1 MSEIVNFPNSADPGE
16 MPNKIDERKK
26 QANETYYNGVKQHIA
41 DELEALNFQ
50 ASSTMAKDTFED
62 LRSISSTILNAA
74 HQRVEFSDHRY
85 VMSALIGGYINSLAA
100 LFGGG
105 LISPLTGADF
115 EWEELPIPEGK
126 KVEDVH
132 IVFRDKEFVLQVESI
147 QVNKRYPQVRRFNN
161 DNRFAHCYNAIG
173 FEIEADDENSGELR
187 NELKYTMTSIRYI
200 EFPYQLEHVN
210 IPADLDDDGNIDPI
224 TDSIENIANEVY
236 FDPQFSECGEPS
248 GNLVFLPPIPKF
260 LLESMVNLEEEKAR
274 ARKNIEE
281 AYKRFTADLSIFDED
296 DEEDEDLDEDSMTKQ
311 QIRKTPGYKITYQ
324 IIHEYL
330 NQLGA
335 DTETPTIED
344 IRKML
349 DENYNMGSLNDE
361 SISMI
366 LEDIANNI
374 GPDEFEA
381 DDVDVNDAD
390 DSSNMDSTDDV
401 NSKIDE

>member
-1 MSEIVNFPNSADPGE
+1 MSEIVNFPNSADPGD

-26 QANETYYNGVKQHIA
+26 QANETYYNGVKQHIT

-50 ASSTMAKDTFED
+50 APSAMAKDTFED
-62 LRSISSTILNAA
+62 LRSISTTILNAA
-74 HQRVEFSDHRY
+74 QQRVESSDHRY
-85 VMSALIGGYINSLAA
+85 VMSSLIGGYINSIAA

-147 QVNKRYPQVRRFNN
+147 QVNKRYPQIRRFNN

-173 FEIEADDENSGELR
+173 FEVEADDENGHELR

-224 TDSIENIANEVY
+224 TDSIENIANEIY

-260 LLESMVNLEEEKAR
+260 LLESMVNLEEEKAK
-274 ARKNIEE
+274 AQKDIEE

-311 QIRKTPGYKITYQ
+311 EIRKTPGYKITYQ
-324 IIHEYL
+324 IIREYL

-335 DTETPTIED
+335 DETPTIED

-366 LEDIANNI
+366 LWDIADNI
-374 GPDEFEA
+374 VPDEFESD
-381 DDVDVNDAD
+381 DDVNVNDAD

-401 NSKIDE
+401 NPKIDE

>member
-1 MSEIVNFPNSADPGE
+1 MSEIVNFPNSADPGD

-50 ASSTMAKDTFED
+50 ASSAIAKNTFED
-62 LRSISSTILNAA
+62 LRSISTTILNAA
-74 HQRVEFSDHRY
+74 QQRVESSDHRY

-173 FEIEADDENSGELR
+173 FEIEADDENGRELR

-210 IPADLDDDGNIDPI
+210 IPADLDEDGNIDPI
-224 TDSIENIANEVY
+224 TDSIKNIANEIY

-260 LLESMVNLEEEKAR
+260 LLESMVNLEEEKTKAQ
-274 ARKNIEE
+274 KDIEE
-281 AYKRFTADLSIFDED
+281 AYKRFTADISIFDED
-296 DEEDEDLDEDSMTKQ
+296 EDEDLDEDSMTKQ
-311 QIRKTPGYKITYQ
+311 EIRKTPGYKITYQ
-324 IIHEYL
+324 IIREYL
-330 NQLGA
+330 DQLGA
-335 DTETPTIED
+335 DAETPTIED
-344 IRKML
+344 IHKML
-349 DENYNMGSLNDE
+349 DEKYNMGSLNDE
-361 SISMI
+361 SISMV

-381 DDVDVNDAD
+381 DDDAD
-390 DSSNMDSTDDV
+390 ASDMNSTDDV
-401 NSKIDE
+401 NPKIDE

>member
-296 DEEDEDLDEDSMTKQ
+296 DDEELDEDSMTKQ
-311 QIRKTPGYKITYQ
+311 EIRETPGYKITYQ
-324 IIHEYL
+324 IIREYL
-330 NQLGA
+330 DQLGA
-335 DTETPTIED
+335 DAETPTIED

-349 DENYNMGSLNDE
+349 DEKYNMGSLNDE
-361 SISMI
+361 SINMI

-381 DDVDVNDAD
+381 DDDAD
-390 DSSNMDSTDDV
+390 ASDMNSTDDV
-401 NSKIDE
+401 NPKIDE

>member
-1 MSEIVNFPNSADPGE
+1 MSAIVNFPNSADPGD

-62 LRSISSTILNAA
+62 LRSISTTILNAA
-74 HQRVEFSDHRY
+74 QQRVESSDHRY

-173 FEIEADDENSGELR
+173 FEVEADDENGRELR

-210 IPADLDDDGNIDPI
+210 IPADLDEDGNIDPI
-224 TDSIENIANEVY
+224 TDSIENIANEIY

-260 LLESMVNLEEEKAR
+260 LLESMVNLEEEKTKAQ
-274 ARKNIEE
+274 KDIEE

-296 DEEDEDLDEDSMTKQ
+296 DDEELDEDSMTKQ
-311 QIRKTPGYKITYQ
+311 EIRKTPGYKITYQ
-324 IIHEYL
+324 IIREYL
-330 NQLGA
+330 DQLGA
-335 DTETPTIED
+335 DAETPTIED
-344 IRKML
+344 IHKML

-374 GPDEFEA
+374 GPVEFEA
-381 DDVDVNDAD
+381 DDAD
-390 DSSNMDSTDDV
+390 DASNMDSTDDV
-401 NSKIDE
+401 NPKIDE

>member
-26 QANETYYNGVKQHIA
+26 QANKTYFNGVKQHID

-50 ASSTMAKDTFED
+50 APSAMAKGTFED
-62 LRSISSTILNAA
+62 LRSLSTTILNAA
-74 HQRVEFSDHRY
+74 QQRVEASDHRY

-132 IVFRDKEFVLQVESI
+132 IVFRDKEFVLQIESI

-173 FEIEADDENSGELR
+173 FEIEADDENGHELR
-187 NELKYTMTSIRYI
+187 NELKYTITSIRYI

-210 IPADLDDDGNIDPI
+210 IPADLDEDGNIDPI
-224 TDSIENIANEVY
+224 TDSIENIANEIY

-260 LLESMVNLEEEKAR
+260 LLESMVNLEEERAKAQ
-274 ARKNIEE
+274 KDIEE
-281 AYKRFTADLSIFDED
+281 AYKRFTVDLSIFDED
-296 DEEDEDLDEDSMTKQ
+296 DEEDLDEDSMTKQ
-311 QIRKTPGYKITYQ
+311 EIRETSGYKITYQ
-324 IIHEYL
+324 IIREYL
-330 NQLGA
+330 DQLGA

-374 GPDEFEA
+374 GSDEFESD
-381 DDVDVNDAD
+381 DDVDINDD

-401 NSKIDE
+401 NPKIDE

>member
-1 MSEIVNFPNSADPGE
+1 MSEIVNFPNSADPGD
-16 MPNKIDERKK
+16 MPNKIDARKK

-50 ASSTMAKDTFED
+50 APSAMAKDTFED
-62 LRSISSTILNAA
+62 LRSISTTILNAA
-74 HQRVEFSDHRY
+74 QQRVESSDHRY

-173 FEIEADDENSGELR
+173 FEIEADDENSDELR

-210 IPADLDDDGNIDPI
+210 IPADLDEDGNIDPI
-224 TDSIENIANEVY
+224 TDSIENIANEIY

-260 LLESMVNLEEEKAR
+260 LLESMVNLEEEKTKAQ
-274 ARKNIEE
+274 KDIEE

-296 DEEDEDLDEDSMTKQ
+296 DDEELDEDSMTKQ
-311 QIRKTPGYKITYQ
+311 EIRKTPGYKITYQ
-324 IIHEYL
+324 IIREYL

-335 DTETPTIED
+335 DAETPTIED

-361 SISMI
+361 SINMI

-390 DSSNMDSTDDV
+390 DSSNMDSADDI

>member
-1 MSEIVNFPNSADPGE
+1 MSEIVNFPNSADPGD
-16 MPNKIDERKK
+16 MPNKVDERKK
-26 QANETYYNGVKQHIA
+26 QANETYYNGVKQHIT

-50 ASSTMAKDTFED
+50 APSAMAKGTFED
-62 LRSISSTILNAA
+62 LRSISTTILNAA
-74 HQRVEFSDHRY
+74 QQRVESSNHRY
-85 VMSALIGGYINSLAA
+85 VMSSLIGGYINSLAA

-132 IVFRDKEFVLQVESI
+132 IIFRDKEFVLQVESI

-173 FEIEADDENSGELR
+173 FEIEADDENSDDLR

-210 IPADLDDDGNIDPI
+210 IPADLDEDGNIDPI
-224 TDSIENIANEVY
+224 TGSIEDIANEIY

-260 LLESMVNLEEEKAR
+260 LLESMVNLEDEKAK
-274 ARKNIEE
+274 AQKDIED
-281 AYKRFTADLSIFDED
+281 ACKRLADMYHLKSFDEYI
-296 DEEDEDLDEDSMTKQ
+296 EEDLDEDSMTKQ
-311 QIRKTPGYKITYQ
+311 EIRKTLGYKIIYQ
-324 IIHEYL
+324 IIREYL
-330 NQLGA
+330 DQLGA
-335 DTETPTIED
+335 DAETPTIED
-344 IRKML
+344 IHKML

-361 SISMI
+361 SINMI

-390 DSSNMDSTDDV
+390 DSSNMDSADDV
-401 NSKIDE
+401 NAKIDE

>member
-26 QANETYYNGVKQHIA
+26 QANETYYNAVKQHIT

-50 ASSTMAKDTFED
+50 APSTMAKDTFED

-74 HQRVEFSDHRY
+74 QQRVESSDHRY
-85 VMSALIGGYINSLAA
+85 VMSSLIGGYINSLAA

-224 TDSIENIANEVY
+224 TDSIENIANEIY

-260 LLESMVNLEEEKAR
+260 LLESMVNLEEEKAK

-296 DEEDEDLDEDSMTKQ
+296 DDEELDEDSMTKQ
-311 QIRKTPGYKITYQ
+311 EIRKTPGYKITYQ
-324 IIHEYL
+324 IIREYL
-330 NQLGA
+330 DQLGA
-335 DTETPTIED
+335 DAETPTIED

-361 SISMI
+361 SINMI

-381 DDVDVNDAD
+381 DNVDVNDAD

>member
-26 QANETYYNGVKQHIA
+26 QANETYFNGVKQHIV

-50 ASSTMAKDTFED
+50 APSAMAKGTFED
-62 LRSISSTILNAA
+62 LRSLSTTILNAA
-74 HQRVEFSDHRY
+74 QQRVESSDHRY

-173 FEIEADDENSGELR
+173 FEIEADDENRHELR

-210 IPADLDDDGNIDPI
+210 IPADLDEDGNIDPI
-224 TDSIENIANEVY
+224 TDSIEDIANEIY

-260 LLESMVNLEEEKAR
+260 LLESMVNLEEEKVR
-274 ARKNIEE
+274 AQKNIEE
-281 AYKRFTADLSIFDED
+281 TYKKFSEMDLSIFDED
-296 DEEDEDLDEDSMTKQ
+296 DEEDLDEDSMTKQ
-311 QIRKTPGYKITYQ
+311 EIRETSGYRVTYE
-324 IIHEYL
+324 IIDDYL
-330 NQLGA
+330 RKLDA
-335 DTETPTIED
+335 DAPTPTVED

-349 DENYNMGSLNDE
+349 DEKYNMGSLNDE
-361 SISMI
+361 SINMI
-366 LEDIANNI
+366 LEDIAYDI
-374 GPDEFEA
+374 RPDESEA
-381 DDVDVNDAD
+381 NDVDVYDD

-401 NSKIDE
+401 NPKIDK

>member
-1 MSEIVNFPNSADPGE
+1 MSSIVNFPNSADPGD

-50 ASSTMAKDTFED
+50 APSAMAKGTFED
-62 LRSISSTILNAA
+62 LRSLSTTILNAA
-74 HQRVEFSDHRY
+74 QQRVEASDHRY

-173 FEIEADDENSGELR
+173 FEIEADDENGRELR

-210 IPADLDDDGNIDPI
+210 IPADLDEDGNIDPI
-224 TDSIENIANEVY
+224 TDSIENIANEIY

-260 LLESMVNLEEEKAR
+260 LLESMVNLEEEKTKAQ
-274 ARKNIEE
+274 KDIEE
-281 AYKRFTADLSIFDED
+281 AYKRFTADLSIFDDD
-296 DEEDEDLDEDSMTKQ
+296 DEEDLDEDSMTKQ
-311 QIRKTPGYKITYQ
+311 EIRKTPGYKITYQ
-324 IIHEYL
+324 IIREYL
-330 NQLGA
+330 DHLGA
-335 DTETPTIED
+335 DAETPTIED
-344 IRKML
+344 IHKML

-381 DDVDVNDAD
+381 DDAD
-390 DSSNMDSTDDV
+390 DASNMDSTDDV
-401 NSKIDE
+401 NPKIDE

>member
-1 MSEIVNFPNSADPGE
+1 
-16 MPNKIDERKK
+16 
-26 QANETYYNGVKQHIA
+26 
-41 DELEALNFQ
+41 
-50 ASSTMAKDTFED
+50 
-62 LRSISSTILNAA
+62 
-74 HQRVEFSDHRY
+74 
-85 VMSALIGGYINSLAA
+85 MSALIGGYINSLAA

-126 KVEDVH
+126 KVDDVH

-173 FEIEADDENSGELR
+173 FEVEADDENGRELR

-210 IPADLDDDGNIDPI
+210 IPADLDEDGNIDPI
-224 TDSIENIANEVY
+224 TDSIENIANEIY

-260 LLESMVNLEEEKAR
+260 LLESMVNLEEEKAK
-274 ARKNIEE
+274 AQKDIEE

-296 DEEDEDLDEDSMTKQ
+296 DDEELDEDSMTKQ
-311 QIRKTPGYKITYQ
+311 EIRKTPGYKITYQ
-324 IIHEYL
+324 IIREYL
-330 NQLGA
+330 DQLGA
-335 DTETPTIED
+335 DAETPTIED

-361 SISMI
+361 SINMI

-374 GPDEFEA
+374 GPDEFES

-401 NSKIDE
+401 NPKIDE

>member
-26 QANETYYNGVKQHIA
+26 QANETYFNGVKQHIA

-50 ASSTMAKDTFED
+50 APSAMAKGTFED
-62 LRSISSTILNAA
+62 LRSLSTTILNAA
-74 HQRVEFSDHRY
+74 QQRVEASDHCY

-132 IVFRDKEFVLQVESI
+132 IVFRDKEFILQVESI

-173 FEIEADDENSGELR
+173 FEIEADDENSDELR

-200 EFPYQLEHVN
+200 EFPYELQHVN
-210 IPADLDDDGNIDPI
+210 IPADLDEDGNIDPI
-224 TDSIENIANEVY
+224 TDSIENIANEIY

-260 LLESMVNLEEEKAR
+260 LLESMVNLEEEKTKAQ
-274 ARKNIEE
+274 KDIEE

-296 DEEDEDLDEDSMTKQ
+296 DDEELDEDSMTKQ
-311 QIRKTPGYKITYQ
+311 EIRKTPGYKITYQ
-324 IIHEYL
+324 IIREYL
-330 NQLGA
+330 DQLGA
-335 DTETPTIED
+335 DAETPTIED

-361 SISMI
+361 SINMI

-374 GPDEFEA
+374 GPDEFES

-401 NSKIDE
+401 NPKIDE

>member
-1 MSEIVNFPNSADPGE
+1 MSSIVNFPNSADPGD

-50 ASSTMAKDTFED
+50 APSAMAKGTFED
-62 LRSISSTILNAA
+62 LRSLSTTILNAA
-74 HQRVEFSDHRY
+74 QQRVEASDHRY

-173 FEIEADDENSGELR
+173 FEIEADDENGRELR

-210 IPADLDDDGNIDPI
+210 IPADLDEDGNIDPI
-224 TDSIENIANEVY
+224 TDSIENIANEIY

-248 GNLVFLPPIPKF
+248 GNLIFLPPIPKF
-260 LLESMVNLEEEKAR
+260 LLESMVNLEEEKTKAQ
-274 ARKNIEE
+274 KDIEE
-281 AYKRFTADLSIFDED
+281 AYKRFTADLSIFDDD
-296 DEEDEDLDEDSMTKQ
+296 DEEDLDEDSMTKQ
-311 QIRKTPGYKITYQ
+311 EIRKTPGYKITYQ
-324 IIHEYL
+324 IIREYL
-330 NQLGA
+330 DQLGA
-335 DTETPTIED
+335 DAETPTIED
-344 IRKML
+344 IHKML

-361 SISMI
+361 SINMI

-381 DDVDVNDAD
+381 DDVDDA
-390 DSSNMDSTDDV
+390 SNMDSTDDV
-401 NSKIDE
+401 NPKIDE

>member
-1 MSEIVNFPNSADPGE
+1 MSEIVNFPNSADPGD

-105 LISPLTGADF
+105 LISPLTGANF

-173 FEIEADDENSGELR
+173 FEVEADDENGRELR

-210 IPADLDDDGNIDPI
+210 IPADLDEDGNIDPI
-224 TDSIENIANEVY
+224 TDSIENIANEIY

-260 LLESMVNLEEEKAR
+260 LLESMVNLEEEKAK
-274 ARKNIEE
+274 ARKDIEE

-296 DEEDEDLDEDSMTKQ
+296 DEEDLDEDSMTKQ
-311 QIRKTPGYKITYQ
+311 EIRKTPGYKITYQ

-330 NQLGA
+330 DQLGVDA
-335 DTETPTIED
+335 ETPTIED

-349 DENYNMGSLNDE
+349 DEKYNMGSLNDE

-374 GPDEFEA
+374 GPDEFES
-381 DDVDVNDAD
+381 DDDIDVNAD

-401 NSKIDE
+401 NPKIDE

>member
-1 MSEIVNFPNSADPGE
+1 MSEIVNFPNSADPGD

-173 FEIEADDENSGELR
+173 FEVEADDENGRELR

-210 IPADLDDDGNIDPI
+210 IPADLDEDGNIDPI
-224 TDSIENIANEVY
+224 TDSIENIANEIY

-260 LLESMVNLEEEKAR
+260 LLESMVNLEEEKAK
-274 ARKNIEE
+274 AQKDIEE

-296 DEEDEDLDEDSMTKQ
+296 EDEDLDEDSMTKQ
-311 QIRKTPGYKITYQ
+311 EIRKTPGYKITYQ
-324 IIHEYL
+324 IIREYL
-330 NQLGA
+330 DQLGA
-335 DTETPTIED
+335 DAETPTIED

-349 DENYNMGSLNDE
+349 DEKYNMGSLNDE

-381 DDVDVNDAD
+381 DDVDAD
-390 DSSNMDSTDDV
+390 DASNMDSADDV
-401 NSKIDE
+401 NPKIDE

>member
-161 DNRFAHCYNAIG
+161 DNRFAHCYNTIG

-296 DEEDEDLDEDSMTKQ
+296 DDEELDEDSMTKQ
-311 QIRKTPGYKITYQ
+311 EIRKTPGYKITYQ
-324 IIHEYL
+324 IIREYL
-330 NQLGA
+330 DQLGA
-335 DTETPTIED
+335 DAETPTIED

-349 DENYNMGSLNDE
+349 DEKYNMGSLNDE
-361 SISMI
+361 SINMI

-381 DDVDVNDAD
+381 DDDAD
-390 DSSNMDSTDDV
+390 ASDMNSTDDV
-401 NSKIDE
+401 NPKIDE

>member
-1 MSEIVNFPNSADPGE
+1 MSEIVNFPNSADPGD

-26 QANETYYNGVKQHIA
+26 QANETYYKGVQQHIA

-224 TDSIENIANEVY
+224 TDSIENIANEIY

-260 LLESMVNLEEEKAR
+260 LLESMVNLEEEKAK
-274 ARKNIEE
+274 AQKDIEE

-296 DEEDEDLDEDSMTKQ
+296 DDEELDEDSMTKQ
-311 QIRKTPGYKITYQ
+311 EIRKTPGYKITYQ

-335 DTETPTIED
+335 DAKTPTIED

-349 DENYNMGSLNDE
+349 DEKYNMGSLNDE
-361 SISMI
+361 SINMI

-381 DDVDVNDAD
+381 DDADDNNDAD
-390 DSSNMDSTDDV
+390 ASNMDSTDDV
-401 NSKIDE
+401 NPKIDE

>member
-1 MSEIVNFPNSADPGE
+1 MSSIVNFPNSADPGD

-26 QANETYYNGVKQHIA
+26 QANETYYNGVKQHIS

-50 ASSTMAKDTFED
+50 APSAMAKGTFED
-62 LRSISSTILNAA
+62 LRSLSTTILNAA
-74 HQRVEFSDHRY
+74 QQRVEASDHRY

-173 FEIEADDENSGELR
+173 FEIEADDENGRELR

-210 IPADLDDDGNIDPI
+210 IPADLDEDGNIDPI
-224 TDSIENIANEVY
+224 TDSIENISNEIY

-260 LLESMVNLEEEKAR
+260 LLESMVNLEEEKTKAQ
-274 ARKNIEE
+274 KDIEE

-296 DEEDEDLDEDSMTKQ
+296 DDEELDEDSMTKQ
-311 QIRKTPGYKITYQ
+311 EIRKTPGYKITYQ
-324 IIHEYL
+324 IIREYL
-330 NQLGA
+330 DQLGA
-335 DTETPTIED
+335 DAETPTIED
-344 IRKML
+344 IHKML

-381 DDVDVNDAD
+381 DDAD
-390 DSSNMDSTDDV
+390 DASNMDNTDDV
-401 NSKIDE
+401 NPKIDE

>member
-1 MSEIVNFPNSADPGE
+1 MSEIVNFPNSADPGD

-26 QANETYYNGVKQHIA
+26 QANETYYNAVKQHIT

-50 ASSTMAKDTFED
+50 APSTMAKDTFED

-74 HQRVEFSDHRY
+74 QQRVESSDHRY
-85 VMSALIGGYINSLAA
+85 VMSSLIGGYINSLAA

-224 TDSIENIANEVY
+224 TDSIENIANEIY

-260 LLESMVNLEEEKAR
+260 LLESMVNLEEEKAK

-296 DEEDEDLDEDSMTKQ
+296 DDEELDEDSMTKQ
-311 QIRKTPGYKITYQ
+311 EIRKTPGYKITYQ
-324 IIHEYL
+324 IIREYL
-330 NQLGA
+330 DQLGA
-335 DTETPTIED
+335 DAETPTIED

-361 SISMI
+361 SINMI

-381 DDVDVNDAD
+381 DNVDVNDAD

>member
-26 QANETYYNGVKQHIA
+26 KANGTYYNGVKQHIA

-62 LRSISSTILNAA
+62 LRSISTAILNAA
-74 HQRVEFSDHRY
+74 QQRVESSDHRY

-173 FEIEADDENSGELR
+173 FEVEADDENGRELR

-210 IPADLDDDGNIDPI
+210 IPADLDEDGNIDPI
-224 TDSIENIANEVY
+224 TDSIENIANEIY
-236 FDPQFSECGEPS
+236 FDPQFSEYGEPS
-248 GNLVFLPPIPKF
+248 GNLIFLPPIPKF
-260 LLESMVNLEEEKAR
+260 LLESMVNLEEEKTKAQ
-274 ARKNIEE
+274 KDIEE
-281 AYKRFTADLSIFDED
+281 AYKRFTADLSIF

-324 IIHEYL
+324 IIREYL
-330 NQLGA
+330 DQLGA
-335 DTETPTIED
+335 DAETPTIED

-361 SISMI
+361 SINMI

-381 DDVDVNDAD
+381 DDVDVNDSD
-390 DSSNMDSTDDV
+390 DSSNMDSSDDV
-401 NSKIDE
+401 NHKIDE

>member
-26 QANETYYNGVKQHIA
+26 QANETYYNGVKQHIT

-50 ASSTMAKDTFED
+50 APSAMAKGTFED
-62 LRSISSTILNAA
+62 LRSLSSSILNAA
-74 HQRVEFSDHRY
+74 QQRVESSDHRY

-173 FEIEADDENSGELR
+173 FEVEADDENGHELR

-210 IPADLDDDGNIDPI
+210 IPADLDEDGNIDPI
-224 TDSIENIANEVY
+224 TDSIENIANEIY

-260 LLESMVNLEEEKAR
+260 LLESMVNLEEEKAK
-274 ARKNIEE
+274 AQKDIEE

-296 DEEDEDLDEDSMTKQ
+296 DDEELDEDSMTKQ
-311 QIRKTPGYKITYQ
+311 EIRKTPGYKITYQ
-324 IIHEYL
+324 IIREYL
-330 NQLGA
+330 DQLGA
-335 DTETPTIED
+335 DAETPTIED
-344 IRKML
+344 IHKML

-361 SISMI
+361 SIGMI

-381 DDVDVNDAD
+381 DDADED

-401 NSKIDE
+401 NPKIDE

>member
-26 QANETYYNGVKQHIA
+26 QANETYYNGVKQHIT

-50 ASSTMAKDTFED
+50 APSIMAKDTFED

-74 HQRVEFSDHRY
+74 HQRVEFFDHRY

-147 QVNKRYPQVRRFNN
+147 QANKRYPQVRRFNN

-224 TDSIENIANEVY
+224 TDSIENIANEIY

-260 LLESMVNLEEEKAR
+260 LLESMVNLEEEKAK

-296 DEEDEDLDEDSMTKQ
+296 DDEELDEDSMTKQ
-311 QIRKTPGYKITYQ
+311 EIRKTPGYKITYQ
-324 IIHEYL
+324 IIREYL
-330 NQLGA
+330 DQLGA
-335 DTETPTIED
+335 DAETPTIED

-361 SISMI
+361 SINMI

-381 DDVDVNDAD
+381 DNVDVNDAD

>member
-26 QANETYYNGVKQHIA
+26 QANETYFNGVKQHID

-50 ASSTMAKDTFED
+50 APSAMAKGTFED
-62 LRSISSTILNAA
+62 LRSLSTTILNAA
-74 HQRVEFSDHRY
+74 QQRVEASDHRY

-173 FEIEADDENSGELR
+173 FEIEADDENSDKLR

-210 IPADLDDDGNIDPI
+210 IPADLDEDGNIDPI
-224 TDSIENIANEVY
+224 TDSIEDIANEIY

-248 GNLVFLPPIPKF
+248 GNLVLLPPIPKF
-260 LLESMVNLEEEKAR
+260 LLESMVNLEEEKVR
-274 ARKNIEE
+274 AQKNIEE
-281 AYKRFTADLSIFDED
+281 TYKKFSEMDLSIFDED
-296 DEEDEDLDEDSMTKQ
+296 DEEDLDEDSMTKQ
-311 QIRKTPGYKITYQ
+311 EIRETSGYRVTYE
-324 IIHEYL
+324 IIDDYL
-330 NQLGA
+330 RKLDA
-335 DTETPTIED
+335 DAPTPTVED

-349 DENYNMGSLNDE
+349 DEKYNMGSLNDE
-361 SISMI
+361 SINMI
-366 LEDIANNI
+366 LEDIAHDI
-374 GPDEFEA
+374 RPDESEA
-381 DDVDVNDAD
+381 NDVDVYDD

-401 NSKIDE
+401 NPKIDK

>member
-26 QANETYYNGVKQHIA
+26 QANETYFNGVKQHID

-50 ASSTMAKDTFED
+50 APSAMAKGTFED
-62 LRSISSTILNAA
+62 LRSLSTTILNAA
-74 HQRVEFSDHRY
+74 QERVEASDHRY

-173 FEIEADDENSGELR
+173 FEIEADNENSGEMR

-200 EFPYQLEHVN
+200 EFPYELQHVN
-210 IPADLDDDGNIDPI
+210 IPADLDEDGNIDPI
-224 TDSIENIANEVY
+224 TDSIENIANEIY
-236 FDPQFSECGEPS
+236 FDPQFAECGEPS

-260 LLESMVNLEEEKAR
+260 LLESMVNLEEEKAK
-274 ARKNIEE
+274 AQKNIEE
-281 AYKRFTADLSIFDED
+281 TYKKFSEMDLSIFDED
-296 DEEDEDLDEDSMTKQ
+296 DEEDLDEDSMTKQ
-311 QIRKTPGYKITYQ
+311 EIRETSGYRVTYE
-324 IIHEYL
+324 IIDDYL
-330 NQLGA
+330 RKLDA
-335 DTETPTIED
+335 DAPTPTVED

-349 DENYNMGSLNDE
+349 DEKYNMGSLNDE
-361 SISMI
+361 SINMI
-366 LEDIANNI
+366 LEDIAHDI
-374 GPDEFEA
+374 RPDESEA
-381 DDVDVNDAD
+381 NDVDVYDD

-401 NSKIDE
+401 NPKIDK

>member
-26 QANETYYNGVKQHIA
+26 KANETYYNGVKQHIA

-62 LRSISSTILNAA
+62 LRSISTTILNAA
-74 HQRVEFSDHRY
+74 QQRVESSDHRY

-173 FEIEADDENSGELR
+173 FEVEADDENGRELR

-210 IPADLDDDGNIDPI
+210 IPADLDEDGNIDPI
-224 TDSIENIANEVY
+224 TDSIENIANEIY
-236 FDPQFSECGEPS
+236 FDPQFSEYGEPS
-248 GNLVFLPPIPKF
+248 GNLIFLPPIPKF
-260 LLESMVNLEEEKAR
+260 LLESMVNLEEEKAK
-274 ARKNIEE
+274 AQKDIEE

-296 DEEDEDLDEDSMTKQ
+296 DDEELDEDSMTKQ
-311 QIRKTPGYKITYQ
+311 EIRKTPGYKITYQ
-324 IIHEYL
+324 IIREYL
-330 NQLGA
+330 DQLGA
-335 DTETPTIED
+335 DAETPTIED

-361 SISMI
+361 SINMI

-381 DDVDVNDAD
+381 DDVDVNASD
-390 DSSNMDSTDDV
+390 DSSNMNSTDDV
-401 NSKIDE
+401 NPKIDE

>member
-1 MSEIVNFPNSADPGE
+1 MSEILNFPNIADPGD
-16 MPNKIDERKK
+16 MPNKIDERNK
-26 QANETYYNGVKQHIA
+26 QSNETYYNGVKQHIA

-50 ASSTMAKDTFED
+50 APSRMAKDTFED
-62 LRSISSTILNAA
+62 LRSISTTILNAA
-74 HQRVEFSDHRY
+74 QQRAESSDHRY

-173 FEIEADDENSGELR
+173 FEVEADDENGHELR

-210 IPADLDDDGNIDPI
+210 IPADLDEDGNIDPI
-224 TDSIENIANEVY
+224 TDSIENIANEIY

-260 LLESMVNLEEEKAR
+260 LLESMVNLEEEKAK
-274 ARKNIEE
+274 AQKDIEE
-281 AYKRFTADLSIFDED
+281 AYKRFTAVSIFDED
-296 DEEDEDLDEDSMTKQ
+296 EDEDLDEDSMTKQ
-311 QIRKTPGYKITYQ
+311 EIRKTPGYKITYQ

-330 NQLGA
+330 NQLEA
-335 DTETPTIED
+335 DAETPTIED

-349 DENYNMGSLNDE
+349 DEKYNMGSLNDE
-361 SISMI
+361 SISMV

-381 DDVDVNDAD
+381 DDADED
-390 DSSNMDSTDDV
+390 DSSDMDSTDDV
-401 NSKIDE
+401 NPKIDE

>member
-26 QANETYYNGVKQHIA
+26 QANETYYNGVKQHIT

-50 ASSTMAKDTFED
+50 APSAMAKDTFED
-62 LRSISSTILNAA
+62 LRSISTTILNAA
-74 HQRVEFSDHRY
+74 QQRVESSDHQY
-85 VMSALIGGYINSLAA
+85 VMSSLIGGYINSLAA

-132 IVFRDKEFVLQVESI
+132 IIFRDKEFILQVESI

-173 FEIEADDENSGELR
+173 FEIEADDENSDELR

-224 TDSIENIANEVY
+224 TDSIENIANEIY

-260 LLESMVNLEEEKAR
+260 LLESMVNLEEEKAK
-274 ARKNIEE
+274 AQKDIEE

-296 DEEDEDLDEDSMTKQ
+296 DDEELDEDSMTKQ
-311 QIRKTPGYKITYQ
+311 EIRKTPGYKITYQ
-324 IIHEYL
+324 IIREYL
-330 NQLGA
+330 DQLGA
-335 DTETPTIED
+335 DAETPTIED

-361 SISMI
+361 SINMI

-390 DSSNMDSTDDV
+390 DSSNMDSIDDA

>member
-1 MSEIVNFPNSADPGE
+1 MSEIVNFPNSADPGD

-26 QANETYYNGVKQHIA
+26 QANETYYNGVKQHIT

-50 ASSTMAKDTFED
+50 APSAMAKGTFED
-62 LRSISSTILNAA
+62 LRSLSSSILNAA
-74 HQRVEFSDHRY
+74 QQRVESSDHRY

-173 FEIEADDENSGELR
+173 FEVEADDENGHELR

-210 IPADLDDDGNIDPI
+210 IPADLDEDGNIDPI
-224 TDSIENIANEVY
+224 TDSIENIANEIY

-260 LLESMVNLEEEKAR
+260 LLESMVNLEEEKAK
-274 ARKNIEE
+274 AQKDIEE

-296 DEEDEDLDEDSMTKQ
+296 DDEELDEDSMTKQ
-311 QIRKTPGYKITYQ
+311 EIRKTPGYKITYQ
-324 IIHEYL
+324 IIREYL
-330 NQLGA
+330 DQLGA
-335 DTETPTIED
+335 DAETPTIED
-344 IRKML
+344 IHKML

-381 DDVDVNDAD
+381 DDADED
-390 DSSNMDSTDDV
+390 DSSNMDSTDDA
-401 NSKIDE
+401 NPKIDE

>member
-1 MSEIVNFPNSADPGE
+1 MSEIVNFPNSADPGD

-126 KVEDVH
+126 KVDDVH
-132 IVFRDKEFVLQVESI
+132 IVFRDKEFVLQIESI

-173 FEIEADDENSGELR
+173 FEVEADDENGRELR

-210 IPADLDDDGNIDPI
+210 IPADLDEDGNIDPI
-224 TDSIENIANEVY
+224 TDSIENIANEIY

-260 LLESMVNLEEEKAR
+260 LLESMVNLEEEKAK
-274 ARKNIEE
+274 ARKDIEE

-296 DEEDEDLDEDSMTKQ
+296 EDEDLDEDSMTKQ
-311 QIRKTPGYKITYQ
+311 EIRKTPGYKITYQ
-324 IIHEYL
+324 IIREYL
-330 NQLGA
+330 DQLGA
-335 DTETPTIED
+335 DAETPTIED

-349 DENYNMGSLNDE
+349 DEKYNMGSLNDE
-361 SISMI
+361 SIGMI

-374 GPDEFEA
+374 GPDEFESD
-381 DDVDVNDAD
+381 DDVDVNVD
-390 DSSNMDSTDDV
+390 DSSNMDSADDV
-401 NSKIDE
+401 NPKIDE

>member
-1 MSEIVNFPNSADPGE
+1 MSEIVNFPNSADPGD
-16 MPNKIDERKK
+16 MPNKVDERKK

-41 DELEALNFQ
+41 DELEALNSQ
-50 ASSTMAKDTFED
+50 APSAMAKDTFED
-62 LRSISSTILNAA
+62 LRSISTTILNAA
-74 HQRVEFSDHRY
+74 QQRVEASDHRY
-85 VMSALIGGYINSLAA
+85 VMSSLIGGYINSLAT

-173 FEIEADDENSGELR
+173 FEIEADDENSDELR

-200 EFPYQLEHVN
+200 EFPYQLEHIN
-210 IPADLDDDGNIDPI
+210 IPADLDEDGNIDPI
-224 TDSIENIANEVY
+224 TDSIENIANEIY
-236 FDPQFSECGEPS
+236 FDPQFSEYGEPS

-260 LLESMVNLEEEKAR
+260 LLESMVNLEEEKAK
-274 ARKNIEE
+274 ARKDIEE

-296 DEEDEDLDEDSMTKQ
+296 DDEELDEDSMTKQ
-311 QIRKTPGYKITYQ
+311 EIRKTPGYKITYQ
-324 IIHEYL
+324 IIREYL
-330 NQLGA
+330 DQLGA
-335 DTETPTIED
+335 DAETPTIED

-361 SISMI
+361 SINMI

-390 DSSNMDSTDDV
+390 DSSNMDSTDNV

>member
-1 MSEIVNFPNSADPGE
+1 MSEIVNFPNSADPGD

-50 ASSTMAKDTFED
+50 APSAMAKDTFED
-62 LRSISSTILNAA
+62 LRSISTTILNAA
-74 HQRVEFSDHRY
+74 QQRVESSDHRY
-85 VMSALIGGYINSLAA
+85 VMSSLIGGYINSIAA

-126 KVEDVH
+126 KVEDAH
-132 IVFRDKEFVLQVESI
+132 IVFRDKEFILQVESI

-173 FEIEADDENSGELR
+173 FEVEADDENGHELR

-210 IPADLDDDGNIDPI
+210 IPADLDEDGNIDPI
-224 TDSIENIANEVY
+224 TDSIENIANEIY

-260 LLESMVNLEEEKAR
+260 LLESMVNLEEEKAK

-296 DEEDEDLDEDSMTKQ
+296 DDEELDEDSMTKQ
-311 QIRKTPGYKITYQ
+311 EIRKTPGYKITYQ
-324 IIHEYL
+324 IIREYL
-330 NQLGA
+330 DQLGA
-335 DTETPTIED
+335 DAETPTIED

-381 DDVDVNDAD
+381 DDVDVNDTD

-401 NSKIDE
+401 NPKIDE

>member
-1 MSEIVNFPNSADPGE
+1 MSSIVNFPNSADPGD

-50 ASSTMAKDTFED
+50 APSAMAKGTFED
-62 LRSISSTILNAA
+62 LRSLSTTILNAA
-74 HQRVEFSDHRY
+74 QQRVEASDHRY

-173 FEIEADDENSGELR
+173 FEIEADDENGRELR
-187 NELKYTMTSIRYI
+187 NELRYTMTSIRYI

-210 IPADLDDDGNIDPI
+210 IPADLDEDGNIDPI
-224 TDSIENIANEVY
+224 TDSIENIANEIY

-260 LLESMVNLEEEKAR
+260 LLESMVNLEEEKAK
-274 ARKNIEE
+274 AQKDIEE

-296 DEEDEDLDEDSMTKQ
+296 DDEELDEDSMTKQ
-311 QIRKTPGYKITYQ
+311 EIRKTPGYKITYQ
-324 IIHEYL
+324 IIREYL
-330 NQLGA
+330 DHLGA
-335 DTETPTIED
+335 DAETPTIED
-344 IRKML
+344 IHKML

-381 DDVDVNDAD
+381 DDVD

-401 NSKIDE
+401 NPKIDE